1 MAVCRHGPILKSKA
15 KKKEILGSPFFCIC
29 LFNVDRRLGQSVNAL
44 P

>member
-15 KKKEILGSPFFCIC
+15 KKKGDPWISFFCIC

>member
-15 KKKEILGSPFFCIC
+15 KKRRSLDLLFCIC
-29 LFNVDRRLGQSVNAL
+29 LFNVDRRLGQSVNEL